1 MAGADV
7 VARSM
12 QEFSSMTL
20 DKWTQKAQ
28 HALQAAQTAAQ
39 ERSHAAFDSEH
50 LALALVT
57 QADGI
62 VPPLLEKAGVEV
74 SRLVL
79 ELEAELGRRP
89 TVQGGADVYPSTDL
103 QAALKAALAEATPD
117 GARWGRC
124 LSVHGFASGS

>member
-1 MAGADV
+1 
-7 VARSM
+7 
-12 QEFSSMTL
+12 MTL

-28 HALQAAQTAAQ
+28 QALQAAQTTAQ

-62 VPPLLEKAGVEV
+62 VPPLLEKAGVEA
-74 SRLVL
+74 SRLVR
-79 ELEAELGRRP
+79 ELEAELVRRP

-103 QAALKAALAEATPD
+103 QAALKAALAEAL
-117 GARWGRC
+117 RC
-124 LSVHGFASGS
+124 VAA